1 MQACICIN
9 LPSTTNTGITHVEVF
24 KYYLKSSKY
33 IVSVRLP
40 SYIIAAYK
48 TIDLTGSL
56 WLSLTLVLIT
66 SIDIAATNTSF
77 ATMAIIT
84 SVDATAIATA
94 DITATI
100 TTTYIAAAAL
110 AAITKLPKVGIRQS
124 SLRRQQT
131 HQYDKAQALLTPSWQ

>member
-24 KYYLKSSKY
+24 KHYLKSSKY
-33 IVSVRLP
+33 AVSDRLP
-40 SYIIAAYK
+40 SYIIAACI
-48 TIDLTGSL
+48 TIDLTGAL

-66 SIDIAATNTSF
+66 SIDIAATKTSF
-77 ATMAIIT
+77 AAMAIIT

-94 DITATI
+94 DITVTI
-100 TTTYIAAAAL
+100 TTYIAAAAL